1 MRRRGRCLERKFFM
15 HITDILVHKV
25 NLPLVTGYRWA
36 SGVYLGATKGIVEV
50 HTDEGIVGW
59 GEVST
64 VEQADIVTQE
74 FAPRLIGVDPSNI
87 DDCCRRCL
95 PEIRTLLNTH
105 DLGLVKAFGG
115 LELALWDI
123 KGKALN
129 LPVYSLLGGPVRR
142 EIEFS
147 EYFAL
152 LIPSETHTGVSTPLE
167 VARYCANMRE
177 MHGSKIFEG
186 KVGVL
191 DLDTEIDMV
200 KEVRAAIGPDAT
212 LRLDANNSWPLNTA
226 RKALTK
232 LEPFDIANIEDP
244 APTFQDMAK
253 LRQHSAIPFSSH
265 LPDLRL
271 AVELG
276 IPDTFVL
283 NVMTL
288 GGLRETMKFI
298 SACEVMGVGFWFY
311 SGETAVGTAAYM
323 QLAAAI
329 PYLSQPGQ
337 SLFRWYADDVGTK
350 LIQPQANVIPIPDTP
365 GLGVKVDPDALA
377 RCKQRYERDGVI
389 SQLGVPGETH
399 YRQFLQQ

>member
-1 MRRRGRCLERKFFM
+1 MQ
-15 HITDILVHKV
+15 ITDILVHKV

-36 SGVYLGATKGIVEV
+36 SGVYLGATKGIIEV
-50 HTDEGIVGW
+50 HTDVGIVGW
-59 GEVST
+59 GEAAT
-64 VEQADIVTQE
+64 VEQADIVAHE
-74 FAPRLIGVDPSNI
+74 FAPRLKGVDPSNI
-87 DDCCRRCL
+87 DDCGRRCL

-105 DLGLVKAFGG
+105 DAGLVKAFGG

-129 LPVYSLLGGPVRR
+129 VPIYSLLGGPVRH
-142 EIEFS
+142 EIGFS

-152 LIPSETHTGVSTPLE
+152 RLPSATEPGESTPLE
-167 VARYCANMRE
+167 VARYCARMRE
-177 MHGSKIFEG
+177 QHGSTIFEG

-191 DLDTEIDMV
+191 DLDIEIAMV
-200 KEVRAAIGPDAT
+200 KEVRAAIGSDAT

-244 APTFQDMAK
+244 APTFHDMAK

-276 IPDTFVL
+276 VPDTFVL

-288 GGLRETMKFI
+288 GGLRETLKFI
-298 SACEVMGVGFWFY
+298 SACELMGVGFWFY
-311 SGETAVGTAAYM
+311 SSETAVGTAAYM

-337 SLFRWYADDVGTK
+337 SLFRWYADDVVAK
-350 LIQPQANVIPIPDTP
+350 LIQPQANAVPIPDAP
-365 GLGVKVDPDALA
+365 GLGVIIDLQALD

-399 YRQFLQQ
+399 YRQFFQQ

>member
-1 MRRRGRCLERKFFM
+1 MQ
-15 HITDILVHKV
+15 ITDILVHKV

-36 SGVYLGATKGIVEV
+36 SGVYFGATKGIVEV
-50 HTDEGIVGW
+50 RTDEGIVGW
-59 GEVST
+59 GEVAT
-64 VEQADIVTQE
+64 VEQAEIVAQE
-74 FAPRLIGVDPSNI
+74 YAPRLRGVDPSNI

-105 DLGLVKAFGG
+105 DAGSVKAFGG

-129 LPVYSLLGGPVRR
+129 RPIYSLFGGPVRR
-142 EIEFS
+142 EIGFS

-152 LIPSETHTGVSTPLE
+152 RLPSKIESGESTPLD
-167 VARYCANMRE
+167 VARYCARMRE
-177 MHGSKIFEG
+177 QHGSTIFEG

-191 DLDTEIDMV
+191 DLDTEIEMV

-226 RKALTK
+226 RKALAR
-232 LEPFDIANIEDP
+232 LERFNIANIEDP
-244 APTFQDMAK
+244 APTFYDMAK

-271 AVELG
+271 ATELG
-276 IPDTFVL
+276 VPDTFVL

-288 GGLRETMKFI
+288 GGLRETVKFI

-337 SLFRWYADDVGTK
+337 SLFRWYADDVSAEP
-350 LIQPQANVIPIPDTP
+350 IQPHANAVPIHDGP
-365 GLGVKVDPDALA
+365 GLGITLDPRALE
-377 RCKQRYERDGVI
+377 RCKQRYEQDGVI
-389 SQLGVPGETH
+389 SQLGVPGEMH

>member
-1 MRRRGRCLERKFFM
+1 M
-15 HITDILVHKV
+15 HITEIRVHKV
-25 NLPLVTGYRWA
+25 NIPLLTGYRWA

-50 HTDEGIVGW
+50 QTDAGIVGW
-59 GEVST
+59 GEVAT
-64 VEQADIVTQE
+64 VEQADIVTSE
-74 FAPRLIGVDPSNI
+74 FAPRLKGVDPSNI
-87 DDCCRRCL
+87 DDCCRHCL

-105 DLGLVKAFGG
+105 DAGLVKAFGG

-129 LPVYSLLGGPVRR
+129 LPVYALLGGPVRHD
-142 EIEFS
+142 IGFS

-152 LIPSETHTGVSTPLE
+152 RLPGAGEPGESTPLE
-167 VARYCANMRE
+167 VARYCARMRE
-177 MHGSKIFEG
+177 QYGSTIFEG
-186 KVGVL
+186 KMGVL
-191 DLDTEIDMV
+191 GLDTEIEMV

-226 RKALTK
+226 RKALAR
-232 LEPFDIANIEDP
+232 LEPYDIANIEDP
-244 APTFQDMAK
+244 APTFYEMAK

-276 IPDTFVL
+276 VPDTFVL
-283 NVMTL
+283 NVITL

-311 SGETAVGTAAYM
+311 SGESAIGTAAYM
-323 QLAAAI
+323 QLAASI

-337 SLFRWYADDVGTK
+337 SLFRWYADDVSAN
-350 LIQPQANVIPIPDTP
+350 LIRPHANVVPIPDAP
-365 GLGVKVDPDALA
+365 GLGVAVDPQALE
-377 RCKQRYERDGVI
+377 RCTQRYEREGII
-389 SQLGVPGETH
+389 SQLGVPGELH
-399 YRQFLQQ
+399 YRRFSQQ

>member
-1 MRRRGRCLERKFFM
+1 MQ
-15 HITDILVHKV
+15 ITDILVHKV
-25 NLPLVTGYRWA
+25 NLPLVAGYRWA

-50 HTDEGIVGW
+50 HTNEGLVGW
-59 GEVST
+59 GEVPT
-64 VEQADIVTQE
+64 VEQAEIVAKE
-74 FAPRLIGVDPSNI
+74 FAPKLIGVDPSNI

-105 DLGLVKAFGG
+105 DSGLVKAFGG

-129 LPVYSLLGGPVRR
+129 LPVYSLLGGPVRHK
-142 EIEFS
+142 IGFS

-152 LIPSETHTGVSTPLE
+152 LIPSESHPGVSTPLE
-167 VARYCANMRE
+167 VARYCATMRE
-177 MHGSKIFEG
+177 KHGSIIFEG

-191 DLDTEIDMV
+191 ELDTEIEMV
-200 KEVRAAIGPDAT
+200 KEVRAAIGADAT

-226 RKALTK
+226 RKALAK
-232 LEPFDIANIEDP
+232 LEPYDIANIEDP
-244 APTFQDMAK
+244 APTFHDMAK

-276 IPDTFVL
+276 VPDTFVL

-288 GGLRETMKFI
+288 GGLRETIKFI

-311 SGETAVGTAAYM
+311 SGETAVGSAAYM

-329 PYLSQPGQ
+329 PYLSQPGR
-337 SLFRWYADDVGTK
+337 SLFRWYADDVVAE
-350 LIQPQANVIPIPDTP
+350 LIQPHANVVPIPDAP
-365 GLGVKVDPDALA
+365 GLGVTVDPEALA
-377 RCKQRYERDGVI
+377 RCKQCYERDGVI

>member
-1 MRRRGRCLERKFFM
+1 MQ
-15 HITDILVHKV
+15 ITRILVHKV

-50 HTDEGIVGW
+50 QTDVGIVGW
-59 GEVST
+59 GEVAT
-64 VEQADIVTQE
+64 VEQADIVAHE
-74 FAPRLIGVDPSNI
+74 FAPRLDGVDPSNI
-87 DDCCRRCL
+87 DDCGRRCL

-105 DLGLVKAFGG
+105 DAGLVKAFGG
-115 LELALWDI
+115 LELAFWDI
-123 KGKALN
+123 KGKTLN

-142 EIEFS
+142 EIGFS

-152 LIPSETHTGVSTPLE
+152 RLPSATEPGESTPLE
-167 VARYCANMRE
+167 VARYCARMRE
-177 MHGSKIFEG
+177 QHGSLIFEG

-191 DLDTEIDMV
+191 DLDTEIEMV

-212 LRLDANNSWPLNTA
+212 LRLDANNSWPLNMA
-226 RKALTK
+226 RKALTR
-232 LEPFDIANIEDP
+232 LEPFNIANIEDP
-244 APTFQDMAK
+244 APTFRDMAK

-276 IPDTFVL
+276 VPDTFVL

-298 SACEVMGVGFWFY
+298 SACELMGVGFWFY

-337 SLFRWYADDVGTK
+337 SLFRWYADDIGPE
-350 LIQPQANVIPIPDTP
+350 LIQPHANAVPIPDSP
-365 GLGVKVDPDALA
+365 GLGVTIDPQALA
-377 RCKQRYERDGVI
+377 RCKHRYERDGVI

>member
-1 MRRRGRCLERKFFM
+1 M

-25 NLPLVTGYRWA
+25 NLPLATGYRWA
-36 SGVYLGATKGIVEV
+36 SGVYVGATKGIVEV
-50 HTDEGIVGW
+50 HTDAEIVGW
-59 GEVST
+59 GEVPT
-64 VEQADIVTQE
+64 VEQADIVAHE

-87 DDCCRRCL
+87 DDCYRRCL

-105 DLGLVKAFGG
+105 DSGLVKAFGG

-123 KGKALN
+123 KGKSLN
-129 LPVYSLLGGPVRR
+129 QPVYSLLGGPVRH
-142 EIEFS
+142 EIGFS

-152 LIPSETHTGVSTPLE
+152 RLPSVNEPGESTPLE
-167 VARYCANMRE
+167 VARYCARMRQK
-177 MHGSKIFEG
+177 HGSMIFEG

-191 DLDTEIDMV
+191 DLDTEIEMV

-226 RKALTK
+226 RKALAQ

-244 APTFQDMAK
+244 APTFRDMAK

-276 IPDTFVL
+276 VPDTFVL

-298 SACEVMGVGFWFY
+298 SACEIMGIGFWFY
-311 SGETAVGTAAYM
+311 SGESAVGTAAYM

-337 SLFRWYADDVGTK
+337 SLFRWYADDVVAE
-350 LIQPQANVIPIPDTP
+350 LIQPHANAVPIPDGP
-365 GLGVKVDPDALA
+365 GLGVTIDPPALA
-377 RCKQRYERDGVI
+377 RCKGRFARDGVI
-389 SQLGVPGETH
+389 WQLGVPGEMH

>member
-1 MRRRGRCLERKFFM
+1 MQ
-15 HITDILVHKV
+15 ITDILVHKV
-25 NLPLVTGYRWA
+25 NIPLTTGYRWA
-36 SGVYLGATKGIVEV
+36 SGVYFGATKGIVEV
-50 HTDEGIVGW
+50 RTDEGIVGW
-59 GEVST
+59 GEVAT
-64 VEQADIVTQE
+64 VEQAEIVVQE
-74 FAPRLIGVDPSNI
+74 YAPRLRGVDPSNI

-105 DLGLVKAFGG
+105 DAGMVKAFGG

-123 KGKALN
+123 KGKALDR
-129 LPVYSLLGGPVRR
+129 PVYSLFGGPVRR
-142 EIEFS
+142 QIGFS

-152 LIPSETHTGVSTPLE
+152 RLPGETEPGESTPLD
-167 VARYCANMRE
+167 VARYCARMRE
-177 MHGSKIFEG
+177 QHGATLFEG

-191 DLDTEIDMV
+191 DLDTEIEMV

-226 RKALTK
+226 RRALDR

-244 APTFQDMAK
+244 APTFYDMAK

-271 AVELG
+271 ATELG
-276 IPDTFVL
+276 VPDTFVL

-288 GGLRETMKFI
+288 GGLRETVKFI

-337 SLFRWYADDVGTK
+337 SLFRWYADDVSAER
-350 LIQPQANVIPIPDTP
+350 IQPHANAVPIPDEP
-365 GLGVKVDPDALA
+365 GLGVTVDPRALE
-377 RCKQRYERDGVI
+377 RCKHRYEQDGVI
-389 SQLGVPGETH
+389 SQLGVPGELH

>member
-1 MRRRGRCLERKFFM
+1 MQ
-15 HITDILVHKV
+15 ITEILVHKV

-36 SGVYLGATKGIVEV
+36 SGVYLGATKGLVEV
-50 HTDEGIVGW
+50 RTDEGLIGW
-59 GEVST
+59 GEVPT
-64 VEQADIVTQE
+64 VEQADIVAHD
-74 FAPRLIGVDPSNI
+74 FAPRLIGADPANI
-87 DDCCRRCL
+87 DDCARRCL

-105 DLGLVKAFGG
+105 DSGLVKAFGG

-142 EIEFS
+142 EIGFS

-152 LIPSETHTGVSTPLE
+152 LIPNANHAGASTPLE
-167 VARYCANMRE
+167 VARYCAQMRE
-177 MHGSKIFEG
+177 EHGSTIFEG

-191 DLDTEIDMV
+191 DLNTEIEMV
-200 KEVRAAIGPDAT
+200 REVRAAIGPDAT

-226 RKALTK
+226 RKALAK
-232 LEPFDIANIEDP
+232 LEPYDIANIEDP
-244 APTFQDMAK
+244 APTFHEMAK
-253 LRQHSAIPFSSH
+253 LRRHSAIPFSSH
-265 LPDLRL
+265 LPNLRL

-276 IPDTFVL
+276 VPDTFVL

-323 QLAAAI
+323 QLAASIA
-329 PYLSQPGQ
+329 YLSQPGQ
-337 SLFRWYADDVGTK
+337 SLFRWYADDVCAE
-350 LIQPQANVIPIPDTP
+350 LIQPHANAVPIPDAP
-365 GLGVKVDPDALA
+365 GLGMIVDLQALA
-377 RCKQRYERDGVI
+377 RCKKRFEQEGVI
-389 SQLGVPGETH
+389 SQLGVPGQTH
-399 YRQFLQQ
+399 YRQFLGQ

>member
-1 MRRRGRCLERKFFM
+1 MQ
-15 HITDILVHKV
+15 ITEILIHKV
-25 NLPLVTGYRWA
+25 NLPLVAGYRWA

-50 HTDEGIVGW
+50 HTDEGISGW
-59 GEVST
+59 GEVAT
-64 VEQADIVTQE
+64 VEQADIVADE
-74 FAPRLIGVDPSNI
+74 FAPRLKGVDPSNI

-105 DLGLVKAFGG
+105 DAGLVKAFGG

-129 LPVYSLLGGPVRR
+129 LPIYSLFGGPVRR
-142 EIEFS
+142 EIGFS

-152 LIPSETHTGVSTPLE
+152 RIPSETEPGESTPLD
-167 VARYCANMRE
+167 VARYCARMRE
-177 MHGSKIFEG
+177 QHGSKIFEG

-191 DLDTEIDMV
+191 DLDTEIEMV

-226 RKALTK
+226 RKALK
-232 LEPFDIANIEDP
+232 RLEPFDIANIEDP
-244 APTFQDMAK
+244 VPTFYDMAK

-271 AVELG
+271 AVDLG
-276 IPDTFVL
+276 VPDTFVL

-298 SACEVMGVGFWFY
+298 SACELMGVGFWFY
-311 SGETAVGTAAYM
+311 SGESAVGTAAYM
-323 QLAAAI
+323 QLAAAL

-337 SLFRWYADDVGTK
+337 SLLRWYADDLVTD
-350 LIQPQANVIPIPDTP
+350 LIQPHANAVPVLDGP
-365 GLGVKVDPDALA
+365 GLGITIDPHALK
-377 RCKQRYERDGVI
+377 RCKQRFERDGVI

>member
-1 MRRRGRCLERKFFM
+1 MQ
-15 HITDILVHKV
+15 ITDILVHKV

-50 HTDEGIVGW
+50 HVDDGIIGW
-59 GEVST
+59 GEVAT
-64 VEQADIVTQE
+64 VEQADIIANE
-74 FAPRLIGVDPSNI
+74 FAPRLKGVDPANI

-105 DLGLVKAFGG
+105 DSGLVKAFGG

-123 KGKALN
+123 TAKALDV
-129 LPVYSLLGGPVRR
+129 PVYSLFGGPVRH
-142 EIEFS
+142 EIGFS

-152 LIPSETHTGVSTPLE
+152 RLPSTAEPGESTPLE
-167 VARYCANMRE
+167 VARYCARMRE
-177 MHGSKIFEG
+177 KYGSTIFEG

-191 DLDTEIDMV
+191 DLDAEIEMV
-200 KEVRAAIGPDAT
+200 KEVRAAIGRDAT
-212 LRLDANNSWPLNTA
+212 LRLDANNSWPLNIA
-226 RKALTK
+226 RKALK
-232 LEPFDIANIEDP
+232 RLEQYDIANIEDP
-244 APTFQDMAK
+244 TLTFHDMAK
-253 LRQHSAIPFSSH
+253 LRLHSAIPFSSH
-265 LPDLRL
+265 LPNLRL

-276 IPDTFVL
+276 VPDTFVL

-298 SACEVMGVGFWFY
+298 AACELMGLGFWFY
-311 SGETAVGTAAYM
+311 SGESAVGTAAYM

-337 SLFRWYADDVGTK
+337 SLFRWYADDVIEE
-350 LIQPQANVIPIPDTP
+350 LIQPYANAVPIPKTP
-365 GLGVKVDPDALA
+365 GLGVTIDPRALA
-377 RCKQRYERDGVI
+377 RCKERYETDGVI

>member
-1 MRRRGRCLERKFFM
+1 MQ
-15 HITDILVHKV
+15 ITDILVHKV

-36 SGVYLGATKGIVEV
+36 SGVYLGATKGIIEV
-50 HTDEGIVGW
+50 HTDAGIVGW
-59 GEVST
+59 GEVAT
-64 VEQADIVTQE
+64 VEQADIVAHE
-74 FAPRLIGVDPSNI
+74 FAPRLNDVDPSNI

-105 DLGLVKAFGG
+105 DAGLVKVFGG

-129 LPVYSLLGGPVRR
+129 LPIYSLLGGPVRR
-142 EIEFS
+142 QIGFS

-152 LIPSETHTGVSTPLE
+152 RVPSATETGESTPLE
-167 VARYCANMRE
+167 VARYCARMRE
-177 MHGSKIFEG
+177 IHGSMIFEG

-191 DLDTEIDMV
+191 DLDTEIEMV

-226 RKALTK
+226 RKALARLK
-232 LEPFDIANIEDP
+232 PFDIANIEDP
-244 APTFQDMAK
+244 APTFHDMAK

-276 IPDTFVL
+276 VPDTFVL
-283 NVMTL
+283 NVMSL

-298 SACEVMGVGFWFY
+298 SACEIMGVGFWFY
-311 SGETAVGTAAYM
+311 SGESAVGTAAYM
-323 QLAAAI
+323 HLAAAI

-337 SLFRWYADDVGTK
+337 SLFRWYADDVVAE
-350 LIQPQANVIPIPDTP
+350 LIQPQANAVPIPDGP
-365 GLGVKVDPDALA
+365 GLGITPDPQALA
-377 RCKQRYERDGVI
+377 RCKARYERDGVI

>member
-1 MRRRGRCLERKFFM
+1 ML
-15 HITDILVHKV
+15 ITDILVHKV

-50 HTDEGIVGW
+50 RTDEGIIGW
-59 GEVST
+59 GEVAT
-64 VEQADIVTQE
+64 VEQADIVAHE
-74 FAPRLIGVDPSNI
+74 FAPRLKGIDPSNI
-87 DDCCRRCL
+87 DDCCRRCV

-105 DLGLVKAFGG
+105 DSGLVKAFGG

-129 LPVYSLLGGPVRR
+129 QPIYSLFGGPVRR
-142 EIEFS
+142 EIGFS

-152 LIPSETHTGVSTPLE
+152 RLPSETEPGESTPLE
-167 VARYCANMRE
+167 VARYCARMRE
-177 MHGSKIFEG
+177 KHGSTIFEG

-191 DLDTEIDMV
+191 DLDTEIEMV
-200 KEVRAAIGPDAT
+200 REVRAAIGVDAT

-226 RKALTK
+226 RKALSR
-232 LEPFDIANIEDP
+232 LEAFNIANIEDP
-244 APTFQDMAK
+244 APTFYDMAK
-253 LRQHSAIPFSSH
+253 LRQHSTIPFSSH
-265 LPDLRL
+265 LPELRL

-276 IPDTFVL
+276 VPDTFVL

-298 SACEVMGVGFWFY
+298 SACELMGKGFWFY

-323 QLAAAI
+323 QLAASI

-337 SLFRWYADDVGTK
+337 SLFRWYADDVIAE
-350 LIQPQANVIPIPDTP
+350 LIQPHANTVPIPDGP
-365 GLGVKVDPDALA
+365 GLGVTVDPKALA
-377 RCKQRYERDGVI
+377 RCKGRYERDGVI
-389 SQLGVPGETH
+389 TQLGVPGETH
-399 YRQFLQQ
+399 YRQFPQQ